1 MAVGFFRARA
11 ASPPLIVAI
20 VVAVVVQKLVP
31 GPWYL
36 FAGALAGSLAGAL
49 RVDQT

>member
-1 MAVGFFRARA
+1 V
-11 ASPPLIVAI
+11 L
-20 VVAVVVQKLVP
+20 VQKMVP

-49 RVDQT
+49 HVDKA